1 MIWFL
6 YSDVGVV
13 MMRKMFFIFGSALF
27 LLWLVPM
34 ASDGVAFLDVGQGDS
49 ILLQSG
55 SIQVLVD
62 GGPGKQVAQRLAEEM
77 PWFDSR
83 IELVAV
89 THPQRDHLEG
99 LMEVLD
105 RYEVGM
111 VLLPK
116 AAASSGLQEAWL
128 DTLIERNIPYR
139 FAWGGQ
145 EFSAGDIDLKVLGP
159 FFEEGQEY
167 IDEEDMN
174 DASVVLRADFN
185 GMSFLLTG
193 DAEKKIE
200 KLLVERY
207 EDSGLLDVLVL
218 KAGHHGSKTSTSAEL
233 LGAVTPNAVVVSAGK
248 DNQYGHPHED
258 VLARLSGLSVWRT
271 DLNGTVR
278 FIWHKGQWLV
288 SSG

>member
-1 MIWFL
+1 
-6 YSDVGVV
+6 
-13 MMRKMFFIFGSALF
+13 
-27 LLWLVPM
+27 
-34 ASDGVAFLDVGQGDS
+34 
-49 ILLQSG
+49 
-55 SIQVLVD
+55 
-62 GGPGKQVAQRLAEEM
+62 
-77 PWFDSR
+77 
-83 IELVAV
+83 
-89 THPQRDHLEG
+89 
-99 LMEVLD
+99 MEVLD